1 MAGAIESDGVALVS
15 AAVLDVV
22 SPELVLVS
30 PSEVAAEARVR
41 LPDPMPLRY
50 VPPLTIS
57 RREIAFVYA
66 GFILWTVGPLALAYA
81 AH

>member
-1 MAGAIESDGVALVS
+1 MKLLFVSVAL
-15 AAVLDVV
+15 LDVV

-30 PSEVAAEARVR
+30 PSQVAAEARVR

-57 RREIAFVYA
+57 RREMAFVYA
-66 GFILWTVGPLALAYA
+66 GSILATVAPLALACYA